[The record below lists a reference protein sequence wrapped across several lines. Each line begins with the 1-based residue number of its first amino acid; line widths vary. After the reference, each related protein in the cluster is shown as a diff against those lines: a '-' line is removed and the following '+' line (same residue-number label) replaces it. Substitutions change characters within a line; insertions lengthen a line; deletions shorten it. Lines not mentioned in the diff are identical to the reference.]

1 MIVDLIFSVVAS
13 LAVLFTLVGVVQ
25 LRQRAG
31 MSQRLNLSLG
41 DAGRP
46 LRVYDEELAR
56 PFHQRVLLP
65 LVQRAGES
73 LQRFW
78 PERRLRLVR
87 QRLLLAGSPGGLR
100 AIDYVALRFGVSLS
114 AFGIGACYL
123 YLARTQLGV
132 TTVAFVVV
140 FGLCGYYLPNFWLA
154 RRIKRRQAAIVR
166 SLPDAI
172 DMLTVTTEAGLSFES
187 GLQEIMARWD
197 NELSREF
204 ARTLRD
210 IGMGQTRRQ
219 ALIELSNRTGVPD
232 MQSFVT
238 ALNQAEELGVSIGRV
253 LRTQS
258 EDMRVR
264 RRQRA
269 YEQANQAPV
278 KIMFPLVFLIFPSIF
293 AVLLGP
299 AIPQLMKLG
308 V

>member
-1 MIVDLIFSVVAS
+1 MIYELLFSAVAS
-13 LAVLFTLVGVVQ
+13 ISVLLTVVGVAQ

-41 DAGRP
+41 ASGRP
-46 LRVYDEELAR
+46 ARLYEQELAQ
-56 PFHQRVLLP
+56 PFTRRVIVP
-65 LVQRAGES
+65 LVRRIGA
-73 LQRFW
+73 LLMRFW
-78 PERRLRLVR
+78 PESRLRAVR
-87 QRLLLAGSPGGLR
+87 ARLLLAGSPGGLR
-100 AIDYVALRFGVSLS
+100 AIDFVALRFATALL
-114 AFGIGACYL
+114 F
-123 YLARTQLGV
+123 LGV
-132 TTVAFVVV
+132 GAFYLWARGAPSLTDVALAAVLGV
-140 FGLCGYYLPNFWLA
+140 CGYVLPNAWLS
-154 RRIKRRQAAIVR
+154 RRIRERQAAIVR

-172 DMLTVTTEAGLSFES
+172 DMLTITTEAGLSFES
-187 GLQEIMARWD
+187 GLQEIMTKWD
-197 NELSREF
+197 NALAREF
-204 ARTLRD
+204 GRTLRD
-210 IGMGQTRRQ
+210 IGMGLTRRQ
-219 ALIELSNRTGVPD
+219 ALLDLAARTGVAD

-238 ALNQAEELGVSIGRV
+238 ALNQAEELGVSVGRV

-299 AIPQLMKLG
+299 ALPQLLSLG